1 MGVPSSKKVSSVG
14 IDELNGKSLSKD
26 GQTTSSMG
34 SVNCGFKVVQK
45 QKQDCTGKK
54 VQTVTAGASRAPTI
68 LFSPCVFKN
77 KV

>member
-1 MGVPSSKKVSSVG
+1 MDKL
-14 IDELNGKSLSKD
+14 DGKSQSKD

-34 SVNCGFKVVQK
+34 SVDCGFQVVQRTVLRK
-45 QKQDCTGKK
+45 N

-77 KV
+77 KI